1 MKEKI
6 FPLLCK
12 DPFQNVHELV
22 WLGTPSKYQRRQ
34 YQWAAGLH
42 LLVASYR
49 TLTFLCYH
57 QQAICSLSHY
67 DERDILNNKYFQI
80 SIKPYEVVVK
90 YEIPSRTRYLLDI
103 F

>member
-12 DPFQNVHELV
+12 DPSQNEQKLV
-22 WLGTPSKYQRRQ
+22 WIGTLSKYLQSQ
-34 YQWAAGLH
+34 YQWAAGLY

-49 TLTFLCYH
+49 TLTFLFYH
-57 QQAICSLSHY
+57 QQAICLLSHY

-80 SIKPYEVVVK
+80 SFKPFEVIVK
-90 YEIPSRTRYLLDI
+90 YEILVVNN
-103 F
+103 